1 MSFSVD
7 VLANIAIEL
16 QRGIGHQDR
25 FQRLITTLRQVL
37 ECDASAL
44 LRYDSRQ
51 FIPLAIDGL
60 AKDVLGR
67 RFALEGHPRL
77 EAIARAGDVVRFP
90 ADSELPDPYDGLI
103 PGQESLKVHACVGL
117 PLFAGQNL
125 IGALT
130 LDGMQ
135 PDQFDV
141 FSDEELRLI
150 AALAAGALSNALL
163 IEQLESQNMMPGDA
177 TPFEAVKQ
185 TQMIGLS
192 PGMTQLKKEIEI
204 VAASDLNVLISGE
217 TGTGKE
223 LVAKAIHEASPRAV
237 NPLVYLN
244 CAALPESVAES
255 ELFGHVKGAFTGAI
269 SNRSGKFE
277 MADNGTLF
285 LDEIGELSLALQAKL
300 LRVLQYGD
308 IQRVGDD
315 RSLRVDVRVLAAT
328 NRDLR
333 EEVLAGR
340 FRADLFHRL
349 SVFPLSVP
357 PLRERGDD
365 VILLAGYFCEQCR
378 LRLGLSRVV
387 LSAGARN
394 LLQHYRFPGNVRELE
409 HAIHRAVVLARA
421 TRSGDEVI
429 LEAQH
434 FAFPEVTLPPPE
446 AAAVPV
452 VKQNLREA
460 TEAFQRETIRQA
472 LAQKSQLGCLR
483 ADAGNRRRQPASAGE
498 TSGIEGLNNPGLIEI
513 LQVNCA
519 GEFAVFIHHRCGS
532 DFALH
537 QDLFGVDG
545 ATLCL

>member
-7 VLANIAIEL
+7 VLAGIAIEL
-16 QRGIGHQDR
+16 QRGVGHQDR

-44 LRYDSRQ
+44 LRYEARQ

-60 AKDVLGR
+60 AQDVLGR
-67 RFALEGHPRL
+67 RFTLEGHPRL

-90 ADSELPDPYDGLI
+90 ADSDLPDPYDGLI
-103 PGQESLKVHACVGL
+103 PGQESLKVHACIGL

-130 LDGMQ
+130 LDGME

-163 IEQLESQNMMPGDA
+163 IEQLESQNMLPGSTTD
-177 TPFEAVKQ
+177 FGQVKE

-192 PGMTQLKKEIEI
+192 PGMMQLKKEIEI

-223 LVAKAIHEASPRAV
+223 LVAKAIHEGSPRAV

-333 EEVLAGR
+333 EEVMAGR

-357 PLRERGDD
+357 PLRERGEDA
-365 VILLAGYFCEQCR
+365 VLLAGYFCEQCR
-378 LRLGLSRVV
+378 LRLGLSRVA
-387 LSAGARN
+387 LSPGARN
-394 LLQHYRFPGNVRELE
+394 YLLNYAWPGNVRELE

-421 TRSGDEVI
+421 TRAGDEVV

-434 FAFPEVTLPPPE
+434 FARLDDVPASQTDVAPEMPQ
-446 AAAVPV
+446 AV
-452 VKQNLREA
+452 NLRDA
-460 TEAFQRETIRQA
+460 TESFQRETIRRA
-472 LAQKSQLGCLR
+472 LAQHHHNW
-483 ADAGNRRRQPASAGE
+483 AASARALE
-498 TSGIEGLNNPGLIEI
+498 MDVANLHRLAKRLGLK
-513 LQVNCA
+513 
-519 GEFAVFIHHRCGS
+519 S
-532 DFALH
+532 
-537 QDLFGVDG
+537 
-545 ATLCL
+545 